1 MKFKSLILSYKESRT
16 ILLTKYANIAHHLSR
31 TNLALTNRTQLGVV
45 QVSKIYK
52 KRPLKIKD
60 TISLRVNLTKLK
72 WK

>member
-1 MKFKSLILSYKESRT
+1 MKFKNLILNYKESKT
-16 ILLTKYANIAHHLSR
+16 ILQTRNANIAPHLSR
-31 TNLALTNRTQLGVV
+31 ISLALTNRTQLGVV
-45 QVSKIYK
+45 QVSKIYR